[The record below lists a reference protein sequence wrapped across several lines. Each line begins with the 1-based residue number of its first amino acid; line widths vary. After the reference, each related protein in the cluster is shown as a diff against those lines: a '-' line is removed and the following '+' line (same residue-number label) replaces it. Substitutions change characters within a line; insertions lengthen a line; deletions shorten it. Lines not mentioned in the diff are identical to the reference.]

1 MEYEIWNTDKWN
13 MKYGIPIN
21 GIPINGINN
30 KKTLLFINKT
40 RRHKY

>member
-21 GIPINGINN
+21 KINN
-30 KKTLLFINKT
+30 KNLCYLSTKHGDTNID
-40 RRHKY
+40 